1 MLAGLNRW
9 RADVRATLA
18 LALPVMISRAGILVM
33 VMVDTAM
40 SGRSGAGE
48 IAFYGVGAAP
58 LIPLIVLGVGMIISV
73 QIITAQAVGAGAT
86 EECGSVWL
94 AGMGYAAVMGVL
106 MVTAT
111 SFAPFWLS
119 LFGQSTEITAGAA
132 PVMFALGWGLPAVM
146 AFSVGNL
153 FLEALDRPLPGMLLM
168 IVANVVNVGLN
179 WMLVFGNGGM
189 PALGAEGA
197 AWATTIV
204 RWIMAVAI
212 LVYVWFALDR
222 KRYGFGSWRGDI
234 ASISWRIARIGS
246 PMALGVGLESSAFA
260 MMTMLAGV
268 LGTTAVGAYT
278 IAHNLNALVFMFAL
292 GVSTAASVRVGNAQ
306 GRADA
311 GGIRRAG
318 WVATAIGT
326 AVLISLG
333 VLLLAFGSRFVAL
346 YTHETA
352 VIALTLSIM
361 PLVIAM
367 LIPDGIQVVLIGAL
381 RGGNDFWSGVI
392 AQVVG
397 FWMIMVPLGY
407 WLAIKNDGGVHYLL
421 WAVLAG
427 AVVSS
432 LIALIRF
439 EQLTRR
445 KSREFAGSG

>member
-1 MLAGLNRW
+1 
-9 RADVRATLA
+9 
-18 LALPVMISRAGILVM
+18 
-33 VMVDTAM
+33 M
-40 SGRSGAGE
+40 SGRSGAAE

-73 QIITAQAVGAGAT
+73 QIITAQAVGAGT
-86 EECGSVWL
+86 TQECGSVWL
-94 AGMGYAAVMGVL
+94 AGMGYATVMGVL

-111 SFAPFWLS
+111 CFAPFWLS
-119 LFGQSTEITAGAA
+119 LFGQSPEITAGAA

-153 FLEALDRPLPGMLLM
+153 FLEALDRPLPGMVTM
-168 IVANVVNVGLN
+168 IVANVINIGLN
-179 WMLVFGNGGM
+179 WLLVFGNGAM
-189 PALGAEGA
+189 PQMGAEGA

-204 RWIMAVAI
+204 RWAMAVAI

-222 KRYGFGSWRGDI
+222 ERYGFGRWRGDL
-234 ASISWRIARIGS
+234 ASIARRIARIGS

-260 MMTMLAGV
+260 TMTMLAGV

-311 GGIRRAG
+311 NGIRRAG

-326 AVLISLG
+326 IVLIALG
-333 VLLLAFGSRFVAL
+333 VVLLVFGSQLAAL
-346 YTHETA
+346 YTHEKA
-352 VIALTLSIM
+352 VIVLTLSIM

-367 LIPDGIQVVLIGAL
+367 LIPDGVQVVLIGAL
-381 RGGNDFWSGVI
+381 RGGNDFWSGVV

-397 FWMIMVPLGY
+397 FWVIMVPLAY
-407 WLAIKNDGGVHYLL
+407 WLGIKNGGGVHHLL
-421 WAVLAG
+421 WAVLVG

-432 LIALIRF
+432 LIALVRF

-445 KSREFAGSG
+445 KAREFAGPRSGDNGLPNL